1 PTPGTA
7 RGPAV
12 PGVGPPVSS
21 RRQLREAAGGRP
33 VQVAAE
39 PIGGAIPAEPTGL
52 PTDGGTLLTY
62 GGLAEGE
69 PMGLDAVALTS
80 RGPTVRGVTNRA
92 VADRRLPR
100 RTSTAPCSPRKSGP
114 TSSTPQASTTSLPS
128 RTRSS
133 TGAPGQDGHG
143 SPHVPRRL
151 SDESAAPD
159 FPPGEAG
166 SSGMSARSPCHAPQG
181 AIA

>member
-1 PTPGTA
+1 M
-7 RGPAV
+7 
-12 PGVGPPVSS
+12 SS

-69 PMGLDAVALTS
+69 PMGLDAMALTS
-80 RGPTVRGVTNRA
+80 RGPTVRGATNRA

-100 RTSTAPCSPRKSGP
+100 RTSTAPCSSRKSDP

-133 TGAPGQDGHG
+133 TWSARAGRP
-143 SPHVPRRL
+143 RL
-151 SDESAAPD
+151 SSRPPPPERRPPSAAPD